1 MRVAE
6 NLMPCCDFAPTVN
19 VRSVGAFGSDSSR
32 VTSLNLRGRRTEKP
46 PSVDAAVSQP
56 DASGSPAWRR
66 CIVIPGGKFWPKA
79 GTINISD
86 AAEARKR
93 HERISDDSAVVA
105 RHARTDVR

>member
-6 NLMPCCDFAPTVN
+6 NLMPSCDFAPTVN
-19 VRSVGAFGSDSSR
+19 VRSVGSFGSGSSR
-32 VTSLNLRGRRTEKP
+32 VKSLNLSGRRTENP

-66 CIVIPGGKFWPKA
+66 CIVMPGGKFCPKA
-79 GTINISD
+79 GAINSRD

-93 HERISDDSAVVA
+93 DERISDDSVVVA
-105 RHARTDVR
+105 HHARRDV